1 MSNFVVVSKY
11 SFPLDANIAKASL
24 ESEGIPA
31 HIADEHTVNMQWLY
45 SNAIGGV
52 RLFVPEEFE
61 AEAKAILDINFSDD
75 VDLAFNEKPEQ
86 CSNCSSDNIVNHTKG
101 KKPAFILFIFL
112 GFPLFFYKHGKKC
125 LDCGFFKET

>member
-1 MSNFVVVSKY
+1 MSKFIVVSKY
-11 SFPLDANIAKASL
+11 LFPLDANIAKASL

-61 AEAKAILDINFSDD
+61 AEAKAILDINFSED
-75 VDLAFNEKPEQ
+75 VDLAFNERPEQ
-86 CSNCSSDNIVNHTKG
+86 CSNCSSSNIVNYTKG
-101 KKPAFILFIFL
+101 KKTAFLLFIFL
-112 GFPLFFYKHGKKC
+112 GVPLFFYKHGKKC
-125 LDCGFFKET
+125 LDCGLFKET